1 MFIVLLKK
9 KISFGLAETGHDF
22 DFQDKA
28 FSSDWK
34 TRRCRWGSQL
44 SWSVSASALW
54 LWWLITQDVVAGEPG
69 LVRFLRR
76 HHFPFLYK
84 NNIVPPVV
92 LTAQEIPLTVF
103 LPSPAYFYSFGYFIL
118 GVCWAWFG
126 RGKTYCCIS
135 GWTASIKKQTRED
148 MVLGFWFPAWLCL
161 HRAAV
166 YPTPQGWSRPQG
178 GFAAKTD
185 SVQRGVVGRNKA
197 SMTHALLSGENTR
210 DLVKGPLLVV
220 QSSGVM

>member
-1 MFIVLLKK
+1 MFIVLLKTN
-9 KISFGLAETGHDF
+9 IIWSCWNWARFWLPRLGLFFWRE
-22 DFQDKA
+22 DKMLQMRFPA
-28 FSSDWK
+28 VLVCQCF
-34 TRRCRWGSQL
+34 C
-44 SWSVSASALW
+44 SVAV
-54 LWWLITQDVVAGEPG
+54 WLITQDVVAGEPG

-84 NNIVPPVV
+84 NNIVPPMV

-103 LPSPAYFYSFGYFIL
+103 LPSPAYFYSFGYFML
-118 GVCWAWFG
+118 GICWAWFG

-135 GWTASIKKQTRED
+135 GWTASIKKQTRD
-148 MVLGFWFPAWLCL
+148 DVVLGFWFPAWLCL

-185 SVQRGVVGRNKA
+185 SVQLGVVGRNKA

-210 DLVKGPLLVV
+210 DLVKGPLLLV